1 MCPPAHPTTPLGISP
16 RWRQAGSARRGCPWA
31 QRHWHCG
38 GAGSQVLEVPPPQEG
53 EACFR
58 PFYKVTEGEAPVPT
72 SSGTV
77 PSGSRSPA
85 PGIRA
90 PMPARAP
97 RQIAAQAPTMDHPE
111 VGRTPG
117 GSWCRASPDPNLV
130 GDLVGRATRDPWSGA
145 ACMGAGSHLLR
156 PRLSGSE
163 VLLAHSM
170 G

>member
-1 MCPPAHPTTPLGISP
+1 M
-16 RWRQAGSARRGCPWA
+16 
-31 QRHWHCG
+31 
-38 GAGSQVLEVPPPQEG
+38 
-53 EACFR
+53 
-58 PFYKVTEGEAPVPT
+58 PT

-85 PGIRA
+85 LGIRA

-97 RQIAAQAPTMDHPE
+97 RQIAAQVPTTDHPE

-145 ACMGAGSHLLR
+145 ACMGAWGD
-156 PRLSGSE
+156 GGC
-163 VLLAHSM
+163 VL
-170 G
+170 